1 MTLSGMSFFDVNHRA
16 FRPLWIRV
24 LIVAVIL
31 GWTAVEMR
39 GGNMGWAMIFGAA
52 GLYLA
57 WAFFVTFRPPDDG
70 EGAP

>member
-1 MTLSGMSFFDVNHRA
+1 
-16 FRPLWIRV
+16 
-24 LIVAVIL
+24 
-31 GWTAVEMR
+31 MR